1 MDAATPGQGSISYE
15 NGYKLGEHRK
25 EIQMAD
31 WLHNAFG
38 GTITLLKESKEQGDR
53 TPDFLWN
60 GRAWELKSVSSKSS
74 IDRAVRDAA
83 KQIQKR
89 PGGIILDFSASILPI
104 EEIEIIVSQRA
115 RRIVLGSVD
124 VFLVS
129 DRELK
134 KVLRYIK
141 K

>member
-1 MDAATPGQGSISYE
+1 
-15 NGYKLGEHRK
+15 
-25 EIQMAD
+25 MAD